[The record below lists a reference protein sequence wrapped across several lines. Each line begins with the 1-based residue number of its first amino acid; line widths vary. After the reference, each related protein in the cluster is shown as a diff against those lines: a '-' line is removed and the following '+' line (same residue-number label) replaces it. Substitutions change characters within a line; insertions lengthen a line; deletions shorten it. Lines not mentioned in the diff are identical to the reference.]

1 MLSDWRPAAA
11 PYCAWANVVC
21 DSAGNVVRQARARG
35 RGVDGQ
41 GRRQVGDVPLTAAR
55 WQAAHR
61 GLTLPPDPPPSN
73 ETGSRCPISRSRAR
87 RRPRPCWAAFPA
99 WRPSTLVETS
109 SRGSCRR
116 ATARPACRSCEL
128 ARGRGCWLG
137 GGQLPQGPAAAGLQR
152 LPPAGAVSGAGVGE
166 RGCEKRAH
174 CHPRAPRCG
183 GLPCTLC
190 AAAHPLTRH
199 ARAQVP
205 PRQRA
210 ERRAAAGVGQGPA
223 C

>member
-137 GGQLPQGPAAAGLQR
+137 GGATSSRASCRRATA
-152 LPPAGAVSGAGVGE
+152 PPACRSCERRRGGGEGVREEGALSPAGTKMWRPAVHFV
-166 RGCEKRAH
+166 RSCS
-174 CHPRAPRCG
+174 P
-183 GLPCTLC
+183 
-190 AAAHPLTRH
+190 AHPPCARTGTSTTTR
-199 ARAQVP
+199 
-205 PRQRA
+205 
-210 ERRAAAGVGQGPA
+210 
-223 C
+223 